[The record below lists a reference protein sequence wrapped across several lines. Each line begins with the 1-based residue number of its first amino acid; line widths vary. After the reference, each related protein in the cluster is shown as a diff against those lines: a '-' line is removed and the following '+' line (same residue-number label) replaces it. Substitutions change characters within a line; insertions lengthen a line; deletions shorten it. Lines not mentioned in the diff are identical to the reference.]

1 LGSGINSL
9 GSGLELAENAGAFL
23 AQLDHQ
29 LFYSTGLMDPRDP
42 AGRRGL
48 HAYNRLAIWVNTKA
62 QRFVFDGQPDP
73 KTQVPA
79 VLRQNPATYW
89 AIFDAVSRP
98 EFFVSGS
105 DWTDPNVVERE
116 LFANPR
122 LAQWIKRADSLTAL
136 AQAAGLPATNLVE
149 TVRRWNQMIETGKD
163 NEVDRFG
170 PSSSERPPKLEK
182 PPFFAVQFFP
192 LSRKS
197 LGGVAVDLNCRVLDK
212 QKQPIPGLYA
222 VGELT
227 GVGGINGQ
235 AALEGTMLGPSILMG
250 RIAAKDI
257 AARLGRRPVRLPPH
271 AAAER
276 SS

>member
-1 LGSGINSL
+1 
-9 GSGLELAENAGAFL
+9 
-23 AQLDHQ
+23 
-29 LFYSTGLMDPRDP
+29 
-42 AGRRGL
+42 
-48 HAYNRLAIWVNTKA
+48 
-62 QRFVFDGQPDP
+62 
-73 KTQVPA
+73 
-79 VLRQNPATYW
+79 
-89 AIFDAVSRP
+89 
-98 EFFVSGS
+98 SGS
-105 DWTDPNVVERE
+105 DWKDTNVVEKE
-116 LFANPR
+116 LFANPK
-122 LAQWIKRADSLTAL
+122 LTQWIKRADSLDTL
-136 AQAAGLPATNLVE
+136 AQEAHLPTTNLLE
-149 TVRRWNQMIETGKD
+149 TVRHWNHMIDAGED
-163 NEVDRFG
+163 ADFHRFA
-170 PSSSERPPKLEK
+170 PSSPERPPKLEK

-271 AAAER
+271 AAAESPSKPPLPDAETLAAWR
-276 SS
+276 ETLRQLTGQSRPGYAHFEKAHAVVLARNYECARCHREASPLALTGEQVDRRALTQACPLCHGGVSE